1 MSSYTSKWQQPKMRK
16 KSHLMLLVGIA
27 LVISMGIMP
36 AAVWGKDIKVLR
48 IGIGIDPD
56 TLVPFQITTMIPFN
70 IAQLIYEPIL
80 QYGENG
86 ELIPNLATSWKF
98 SPDGKTF
105 TIKLRKG
112 VKFTDG
118 SDFNAYSHKNYIDM
132 QLNPKIRAPFRF
144 FLAAIKNVETP
155 DAYTVKFNLK
165 STFAPMAE
173 VTALGAAMSLKA
185 TQPFDINKLRKE
197 HVGAG
202 PYKLVEWVKG
212 ERLVLVRNENYWGK
226 RPTVDKIIYR
236 VIPESATRIAM
247 LRSGE
252 LDISYSPSPPDIKSL
267 EASPDFNVARPLS
280 TRMIFIGMNTQKG
293 FTKNKYFRQALNY
306 AIDKK
311 AITERVLF
319 GIAKP
324 LEGTMPPSLFGYSRM
339 DNQYEYNPEK
349 AKALLKKA
357 NFPPNTEI
365 SLISPVGRYNYDKQI
380 AETVQAYLQNIGV
393 NAKLRTYDWP
403 TYQAMTRKPLDKTEL
418 ELFLL
423 GWGAPYYDADFM
435 TFMFF
440 SSYVQ
445 PPRGLNSSFYS
456 NKEFDKL
463 TYMAR
468 VVLDKNKRK
477 ALYKKATEILWDD
490 APVIWL
496 HVEPFSIAYSSKFKG
511 IQVLSHEKCYPQ
523 YMTYR

>member
-1 MSSYTSKWQQPKMRK
+1 
-16 KSHLMLLVGIA
+16 MLLVGIA
-27 LVISMGIMP
+27 LVICMGIMP

-70 IAQLIYEPIL
+70 ISQLIYGPIL

-86 ELIPNLATSWKF
+86 ELTPNLATSWGY
-98 SPDGKTF
+98 SADGKTF
-105 TIKLRKG
+105 TLKLRKG

-144 FLAAIKNVETP
+144 LLAAIKSVDVVDP
-155 DAYTVKFNLK
+155 YTVRYNLK
-165 STFAPMAE
+165 AVFAPLDQ

-185 TQPFDINKLRKE
+185 TQPYDINRLRKE

-212 ERLVLVRNENYWGK
+212 ERIVLVRNKNYWGK
-226 RPTVDKIIYR
+226 RPTVDKIIYMI
-236 VIPESATRIAM
+236 IPESATRIAM

-267 EASPDFNVARPLS
+267 EADPNFKVARPLS

-293 FTKNKYFRQALNY
+293 WTKNKYFRQALNY

-311 AITERVLF
+311 AITERILF

-324 LEGTMPPSLFGYSRM
+324 LDSTMPPSMFGYSKM
-339 DNQYEYNPEK
+339 ENQYDYNPEK

-365 SLISPVGRYNYDKQI
+365 SLISPVGRYTYDKQV

-393 NAKLRTYDWP
+393 KAKLRTYDWP
-403 TYQAMTRKPLDKTEL
+403 TYMGMTMKPKDKSEL
-418 ELFLL
+418 QLFLM

-435 TFMFF
+435 TFMYF
-440 SSYVQ
+440 SSYVH
-445 PPRGLNSSFYS
+445 PPRGLGSTFYA
-456 NKEFDKL
+456 NKKFDGL

-468 VVLDKNKRK
+468 STTDKNKRK
-477 ALYKKATEILWDD
+477 ALYKQAQQLLWDD

-496 HVEPFSIAYSSKFKG
+496 HTEAFSIAYSSKYKG

>member
-27 LVISMGIMP
+27 LVICMGIMP
-36 AAVWGKDIKVLR
+36 VAVWGKDIKVLR

-70 IAQLIYEPIL
+70 ISQLIYGPIL
-80 QYGENG
+80 QYGEHG
-86 ELIPNLATSWKF
+86 ELIPNLATSWGY
-98 SPDGKTF
+98 SADGKTF
-105 TIKLRKG
+105 TLKLRKG

-118 SDFNAYSHKNYIDM
+118 SDFNAYSHKNYLDM

-144 FLAAIKNVETP
+144 LLAAIKSVEAV
-155 DAYTVKFNLK
+155 DAYTVKIHLK
-165 STFAPMAE
+165 SVFAPLDQ

-185 TQPFDINKLRKE
+185 TQPYDIHKLRKE

-202 PYKLVEWVKG
+202 PYKLVEWTKG

-226 RPTVDKIIYR
+226 RPTVEKIIYQI
-236 VIPESATRIAM
+236 IPESATRIAM

-267 EASPDFNVARPLS
+267 EASPDFNVVRPLS

-324 LEGTMPPSLFGYSRM
+324 LDGTMPPSLFGYSRM

-365 SLISPVGRYNYDKQI
+365 NLISPVGRYTYDKQI

-403 TYQAMTRKPLDKTEL
+403 TYQAMTVKPLDKSEL
-418 ELFLL
+418 QLFLL

-440 SSYVQ
+440 SSYVH
-445 PPRGLNSSFYS
+445 PPRGMNSTFYS
-456 NKEFDKL
+456 NKKFDGL

-468 VVLDKNKRK
+468 STVDKEKRK
-477 ALYKKATEILWDD
+477 ALYKKAEQILWDD

-496 HVEPFSIAYSSKFKG
+496 HVEPFSIAYSTKYKG
-511 IQVLSHEKCYPQ
+511 IKVLSHEKCYPQ

>member
-1 MSSYTSKWQQPKMRK
+1 MSSHNLKPEQPPFKRLRN
-16 KSHLMLLVGIA
+16 LMLFIGMA
-27 LVISMGIMP
+27 LVICVGTMP
-36 AAVWGKDIKVLR
+36 ATVWGKDIKVLR

-70 IAQLIYEPIL
+70 IAQLIYGPIL
-80 QYGENG
+80 QYSESGK
-86 ELIPNLATSWKF
+86 LIPNLATSWGF
-98 SPDGKTF
+98 SKDGKSFNLTF
-105 TIKLRKG
+105 RKG

-118 SDFNAYSHKNYIDM
+118 TDFNAYAYKNYIDM

-144 FLAAIKNVETP
+144 LLAAVKDVEIP
-155 DAYTVKFNLK
+155 DAYTVKINLK
-165 STFAPMAE
+165 SPFAPMAE
-173 VTALGAAMSLKA
+173 VVALGAAMSVKA
-185 TQPFDINKLRKE
+185 TQPFDINKLRKK

-202 PYKLVEWVKG
+202 PYKLVKWVRG

-226 RPTVDKIIYR
+226 RPTVEKIIYR

-252 LDISYSPSPPDIKSL
+252 LDISYSPSPPDIRAL
-267 EASPDFNVARPLS
+267 EADPNFKVVRPLS
-280 TRMIFIGMNTQKG
+280 TRMVFIGMNTQKG
-293 FTKNKYFRQALNY
+293 YTKNKFFRQALNY

-324 LEGTMPPSLFGYSRM
+324 LDDTMPPSLFGHSTKS
-339 DNQYEYNPEK
+339 NQYDYNPEK

-357 NFPPNTEI
+357 NFPPNGEI
-365 SLISPVGRYNYDKQI
+365 SLVSPVGRYTYDKQV
-380 AETVQAYLQNIGV
+380 AETVQAYLQAIGV

-403 TYQAMTRKPLDKTEL
+403 TYQGMTRKPLDKTEL

-440 SSYVQ
+440 SSYVH
-445 PPRGLNSSFYS
+445 PPRGLGSTFYS
-456 NKEFDKL
+456 NKKFDGL

-468 VVLDKNKRK
+468 TSVDPNKRK
-477 ALYKKATEILWDD
+477 ALYKQATQILWDD

-496 HVEPFSIAYSSKFKG
+496 HAEAFSIAYSSKLKG